1 MVGDSLYRSSSFR
14 LSDGRRGLDDSCIR
28 RLRSVL
34 LSRLDFW
41 DNPGLGVSRDFFCDA
56 VDSVVRLSGL
66 SNFLF
71 CPSFQFAG
79 ENTGYMSRIRILPEA
94 VANRIAAGEV
104 VERPASVVKEL
115 LENALDAGAKT
126 IRVEVEAG
134 GKRMIRIIDDGHGM
148 SHDDALLAF
157 ERHATSKL
165 RSADDLL
172 SIPTLGFRGEA
183 LPTIAAVSRL
193 LLETRAEE
201 DAEGTRVEF
210 AGGKLVNV
218 KPAGL
223 PAGTTVSVADLFYSV
238 PARRKFLKSD
248 TTELGHIASL
258 VTHYALA
265 NPGRQFVLTTPTQQI
280 VDCSPVERLAERVYQ
295 LFGKQSFD
303 ELIEIPVVSAAFRA
317 AITEPEL
324 EPAEEKARLTVY
336 GFTSRPEIQRPNR
349 NGIYIFVNRRLVRDR
364 LILHAIHEAYRNIL
378 PSNVFPATLL
388 FLEMPY
394 DEVDVNVHP
403 AKIEVRF
410 RRSQFVHDFT
420 RDAIRQALMSAR
432 PIASFAAAAAASG
445 ALQNANTSAASL
457 SNAPSMDPTAPS
469 IVPRAII
476 PAMEEIGLGSG
487 VGSDGG
493 FDLTSAPLQPIEQR
507 FVFPAGPESL
517 VESSAAFGAPSLASE
532 PPAPNWAANFAA
544 GNGSAPATLP
554 HPDQIADLKPLGQ
567 VSSSFIVAV
576 NGEGLWLVDQ
586 HVAHERVLFE
596 QHLEARRAGKVESQR
611 MLMPMI
617 LELSPRQLV
626 IYEKIA
632 EELSAN
638 GFEVELMGP
647 RSVAIQAAPAGIT
660 GSDAE
665 KLLTEILDGIE
676 RENAAISIET
686 LQAKIAAST
695 ACHAAIKVNMPLDQ
709 TKMEWLLAAL
719 AKTDCPMS
727 CPHGRPVVLRYSIKE
742 IEKAFHR
749 I

>member
-1 MVGDSLYRSSSFR
+1 
-14 LSDGRRGLDDSCIR
+14 
-28 RLRSVL
+28 
-34 LSRLDFW
+34 
-41 DNPGLGVSRDFFCDA
+41 
-56 VDSVVRLSGL
+56 
-66 SNFLF
+66 
-71 CPSFQFAG
+71 
-79 ENTGYMSRIRILPEA
+79 MSRIRILPEA
-94 VANRIAAGEV
+94 VANKIAAGEV

-115 LENALDAGAKT
+115 LENALDAGSKT
-126 IRVEVEAG
+126 IRVETEVG
-134 GKRMIRIIDDGHGM
+134 GKRMIRVTDDGHGM
-148 SHDDALLAF
+148 IHDDALLAF

-165 RSADDLL
+165 KSADDLL
-172 SIPTLGFRGEA
+172 SISTLGFRGEA

-193 LLETRAEE
+193 LLETRDESE
-201 DAEGTRVEF
+201 AEGTRLEF
-210 AGGKLVNV
+210 AGGKLIGV

-223 PAGTTVSVADLFYSV
+223 PRGTTISVADLFYCV

-265 NPGRQFVLTTPTQQI
+265 NPDKHFVLTTPTQEI
-280 VDCSPVERLAERVYQ
+280 INSPPAEKLDDRIYQ
-295 LFGKQSFD
+295 LFGRQAME
-303 ELIEIPVVSAAFRA
+303 ELVEIPPASAAFRA

-324 EPAEEKARLTVY
+324 EAGEERAALTVR
-336 GFTSRPEIQRPNR
+336 GFTSRPDVQRPNR

-378 PSNVFPATLL
+378 PPAVFPATLL

-410 RRSQFVHDFT
+410 RRSQFVHDFA
-420 RDAIRQALMSAR
+420 RDAIRQALMSVR
-432 PIASFAAAAAASG
+432 PVPSFAAAAAAIPSG
-445 ALQNANTSAASL
+445 SPAAPTFSAAAFGA
-457 SNAPSMDPTAPS
+457 APASG
-469 IVPRAII
+469 VPRAII
-476 PAMEEIGLGSG
+476 PAMEETGVGSG

-493 FDLTSAPLQPIEQR
+493 FDLTPDALRPVEQR
-507 FVFPAGPESL
+507 FAFPAGLESPAEPG
-517 VESSAAFGAPSLASE
+517 VAFAAIAAAPALAAS
-532 PPAPNWAANFAA
+532 NWAGNLAA
-544 GNGSAPATLP
+544 PGGSAPATLP
-554 HPDQIADLKPLGQ
+554 RPDQIADLKPLGQ

-596 QHLEARRAGKVESQR
+596 QHLEARRAGKVEAQR
-611 MLMPMI
+611 MLMPLVI
-617 LELSPRQLV
+617 ELAPRQIV
-626 IYEKIA
+626 IYERIA
-632 EELSAN
+632 EELAAN
-638 GFEVELMGP
+638 GFEVEPMGP
-647 RSVAIQAAPAGIT
+647 RSVAIQAVPAGIAP
-660 GSDAE
+660 GDAE

-676 RENAAISIET
+676 RENAAISIDT

-709 TKMEWLLAAL
+709 TKMEWLLGAL

-727 CPHGRPVVLRYSIKE
+727 CPHGRPVVLRYSVKE

>member
-1 MVGDSLYRSSSFR
+1 
-14 LSDGRRGLDDSCIR
+14 
-28 RLRSVL
+28 
-34 LSRLDFW
+34 
-41 DNPGLGVSRDFFCDA
+41 
-56 VDSVVRLSGL
+56 
-66 SNFLF
+66 
-71 CPSFQFAG
+71 
-79 ENTGYMSRIRILPEA
+79 MSRIRILPEA

-126 IRVEVEAG
+126 IRVETEVG
-134 GKRMIRIIDDGHGM
+134 GKRMIRVIDDGHGM

-172 SIPTLGFRGEA
+172 SISTLGFRGEA

-193 LLETRAEE
+193 LLETRDESE
-201 DAEGTRVEF
+201 AEGTRLEF
-210 AGGKLVNV
+210 AGGKLVGV

-223 PAGTTVSVADLFYSV
+223 PPGTTISVADLFYCV
-238 PARRKFLKSD
+238 PARRQFLKSD

-265 NPGRQFVLTTPTQQI
+265 NPDKHFVLTTPTQEI
-280 VDCSPVERLAERVYQ
+280 INSPPAEKLSDRIYQ
-295 LFGKQSFD
+295 LFGRQSME
-303 ELIEIPVVSAAFRA
+303 ELVEIPPASAAFRA

-324 EPAEEKARLTVY
+324 EAGEESATLTVR
-336 GFTSRPEIQRPNR
+336 GFTSRPEVQRPNR

-378 PSNVFPATLL
+378 PPTVFPATLL

-410 RRSQFVHDFT
+410 RRSQFVHDFA
-420 RDAIRQALMSAR
+420 RDSIRQALMSVR
-432 PIASFAAAAAASG
+432 PVPSFAAAATAIPPGSPPTTSALSSATFGAAAASG
-445 ALQNANTSAASL
+445 
-457 SNAPSMDPTAPS
+457 
-469 IVPRAII
+469 VPRAII
-476 PAMEEIGLGSG
+476 PAIEEIALGSG
-487 VGSDGG
+487 GGSDGG
-493 FDLTSAPLQPIEQR
+493 FDLTTDLLRPVEQR
-507 FVFPAGPESL
+507 FTFPAGR
-517 VESSAAFGAPSLASE
+517 ESSIESGAAFGAAAAAPLLGAS
-532 PPAPNWAANFAA
+532 NWAGNLAA
-544 GNGSAPATLP
+544 PSASAPATLP
-554 HPDQIADLKPLGQ
+554 RPEQIADLKPLGQ

-596 QHLEARRAGKVESQR
+596 QHLDARRAGRVEAQR
-611 MLMPMI
+611 MLMPLVI
-617 LELSPRQLV
+617 ELSPRQIV

-632 EELSAN
+632 EELAAN
-638 GFEVELMGP
+638 GFEVEPMGS
-647 RSVAIQAAPAGIT
+647 RSVAIQAVPAGIAP
-660 GSDAE
+660 GDAE

-676 RENAAISIET
+676 RENAVISIDT

-709 TKMEWLLAAL
+709 TKMEWLLGAL

-727 CPHGRPVVLRYSIKE
+727 CPHGRPVVLRYSVRE

>member
-1 MVGDSLYRSSSFR
+1 
-14 LSDGRRGLDDSCIR
+14 
-28 RLRSVL
+28 
-34 LSRLDFW
+34 
-41 DNPGLGVSRDFFCDA
+41 
-56 VDSVVRLSGL
+56 
-66 SNFLF
+66 
-71 CPSFQFAG
+71 
-79 ENTGYMSRIRILPEA
+79 MSRIRILPEA
-94 VANRIAAGEV
+94 VANKIAAGEV

-115 LENALDAGAKT
+115 LENALDAGANT
-126 IRVEVEAG
+126 IRIEVEQG
-134 GKRMIRIIDDGHGM
+134 GKRMIRVIDEGHGM
-148 SHDDALLAF
+148 AHDDALLAF

-172 SIPTLGFRGEA
+172 SISTLGFRGEA

-193 LLETRAEE
+193 LLETRDEAEA
-201 DAEGTRVEF
+201 DGTRIEF
-210 AGGKLVNV
+210 AGGKLINV

-223 PAGTTVSVADLFYSV
+223 PAGTTISVADIFYCV

-265 NPGRQFVLTTPTQQI
+265 NPAKQFILTTPTQEI
-280 VDCSPVERLAERVYQ
+280 INCPPAEKLADRVYQ
-295 LFGKQSFD
+295 LFGSQALA
-303 ELIEIPVVSAAFRA
+303 ELVEIPAASAPFRA
-317 AITEPEL
+317 AITEPALDPE
-324 EPAEEKARLTVY
+324 EEKASLTVS
-336 GFTSRPEIQRPNR
+336 GFTSRPDIQRTNR

-378 PSNVFPATLL
+378 PPAVFPATLL

-410 RRSQFVHDFT
+410 RRSNFVHDFT
-420 RDAIRQALMSAR
+420 RDTIRQALTGAR
-432 PIASFAAAAAASG
+432 PIASFAAAAAAAPHSTGSG
-445 ALQNANTSAASL
+445 NGTLAGEITP
-457 SNAPSMDPTAPS
+457 APLESG
-469 IVPRAII
+469 VPRAII
-476 PAMEEIGLGSG
+476 PPMEEIGLVSG

-493 FDLTSAPLQPIEQR
+493 FDLTSAPMQPVVQR
-507 FVFPAGPESL
+507 IPFTPGTSFGTALAPAQI
-517 VESSAAFGAPSLASE
+517 SSAG
-532 PPAPNWAANFAA
+532 NWAANLAA
-544 GNGSAPATLP
+544 PNAEAPASLP
-554 HPDQIADLKPLGQ
+554 RPEQIADLKPLGQ

-596 QHLEARRAGKVESQR
+596 QHLEARRAGKVEAQR
-611 MLMPMI
+611 MLMP
-617 LELSPRQLV
+617 LVVELSPRQIV
-626 IYEKIA
+626 TFEKIA

-638 GFEVELMGP
+638 GFEVEPMGP
-647 RSVAIQAAPAGIT
+647 KSVAIQAVPAGV
-660 GSDAE
+660 GAPDAE
-665 KLLTEILDGIE
+665 KLLREILDGLE

-695 ACHAAIKVNMPLDQ
+695 ACHAAIKINMPLEQ
-709 TKMEWLLAAL
+709 SKMEWLLDAL

-727 CPHGRPVVLRYSIKE
+727 CPHGRPVVLRYSLKE